1 MPEQTEKKIPAP
13 IGEVILGSVDPRTLT
28 KEQFLSSPD
37 LLTHIA
43 SGEVKFDPNFDYETT
58 RRPYDSSAGAGF
70 YTTNKREQSDRY
82 AIDRA
87 RDDDNN
93 KFTRIDVLPYKARM
107 FDFRSSENINRNS
120 GVPFEIFK
128 RYLEIVKED
137 FANTPEHVKR
147 WGTYIKKEN
156 HVNSLTR
163 YLEKSEK
170 EGYIPL
176 DLREMMGRGFS
187 DPAYNSSA
195 NGHLMRRCMLS
206 LVYDGLI
213 YGEGGDNIDMGN
225 APSYLFFKLDNIGD
239 YDTWQ
244 ERKGDTKSS

>member
-28 KEQFLSSPD
+28 KEQFHSSPD

-43 SGEVKFDPNFDYETT
+43 SGEVKFDPKFDYETT
-58 RRPYDSSAGAGF
+58 RRPYDSSAGGGF
-70 YTTNKREQSDRY
+70 YTTNIKDQVEKY

-87 RDDDNN
+87 RDDEGG
-93 KFTRIDVLPYKARM
+93 KTTRIEVLPFKARM
-107 FDFRSSENINRNS
+107 FDFRSSDNINKNA
-120 GVPFEIFK
+120 GVPFEIFE
-128 RYLEIVKED
+128 RYLALVKVEFD
-137 FANTPEHVKR
+137 STPEHVKSY
-147 WGTYIKKEN
+147 GTYIKKEN

-163 YLEKSEK
+163 YLEKSK
-170 EGYIPL
+170 LEGYIPL

-206 LVYDGLI
+206 LGYDGLI

-244 ERKGDTKSS
+244 ERKVKV